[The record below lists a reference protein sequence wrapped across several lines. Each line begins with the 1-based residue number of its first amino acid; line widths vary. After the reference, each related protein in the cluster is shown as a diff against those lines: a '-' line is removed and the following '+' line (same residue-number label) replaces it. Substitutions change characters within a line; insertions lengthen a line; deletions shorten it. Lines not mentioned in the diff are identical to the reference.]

1 MAYTLHRCRFCRQTY
16 YDGTRHRC
24 PPPPPAPPPPPW
36 VRKDSGDE
44 TYLFATI
51 ALTLVAVAVL
61 IGLSL
66 VELSLD
72 PSVPPWTGALI
83 PAVLSGGGI
92 SAVIGGVI
100 GAVRGRLWYGVFWSL
115 FAGPLGW
122 LLAAC
127 AQDARPRCPW
137 CQMVIPDGAKVCG
150 HCARQLPQA

>member
-1 MAYTLHRCRFCRQTY
+1 MAYTLHRCRFCGQTY
-16 YDGTRHRC
+16 YGGTRHRC
-24 PPPPPAPPPPPW
+24 PPPPPPPPPPPW
-36 VRKDSGDE
+36 VRKQSGDE

-51 ALTLVAVAVL
+51 ALTLVALAVL

-72 PSVPPWTGALI
+72 PSVPPWAGMLVLA
-83 PAVLSGGGI
+83 ALSGCGL

-115 FAGPLGW
+115 LSGPLGW

-127 AQDARPRCPW
+127 AQDPRPRCPW
-137 CQMVIPDGAKVCG
+137 CQMVIPDGARVCG